1 MCISGGKKC
10 SFFRKFVLFS
20 WNTRFEIRPVALLP
34 TKWLF
39 DYFMQYLI
47 RNGKVNPK
55 LFTILQLCCQG
66 IYLFKVNN
74 GNTKLIERRCSGVFT
89 INFEH
94 ILHCRFW
101 TIKYQL
107 GMRHSCFSQNSAKRD
122 ENVAFSFCGRSNEY
136 QTLIET

>member
-10 SFFRKFVLFS
+10 SFFKKFGLFS
-20 WNTRFEIRPVALLP
+20 WNTRFEIRPFALLP

-39 DYFMQYLI
+39 DYFMQYII

-66 IYLFKVNN
+66 IYLFRVNN

-89 INFEH
+89 VNFEH
-94 ILHCRFW
+94 ILHTVDFEQSNTSW
-101 TIKYQL
+101 VWGIHVFFKTVQK
-107 GMRHSCFSQNSAKRD
+107 GMKMLHSVFVVDQMSTRH
-122 ENVAFSFCGRSNEY
+122 
-136 QTLIET
+136 